1 MSFSS
6 ANRPS
11 EPRSIGARFL
21 LGGLAA
27 IGIAVVAPLTI
38 GSFSDDEA
46 LLTAAIEAVCIVVV
60 GISALAL
67 ARRLQ
72 ASHDELWDL
81 SRRDELTGV
90 GNYRALHERLDEE
103 VSRHA
108 RHRREF
114 SLVLIDLDGFKQV
127 NEALGH
133 LEGDRLLAEIGEALR
148 DEVRGEDSVFRQ
160 GGDEFAVIAPET
172 NGEEAEDVAARLRA
186 RVRDCGRDGVRVSA
200 GAGFAI
206 FPSDGRT
213 VHELISCA
221 DRDLLGAKHNNAAPA
236 DRR

>member
-1 MSFSS
+1 MTLTN
-6 ANRPS
+6 ANRPA

-27 IGIAVVAPLTI
+27 VGVALVAPLAI
-38 GSFSDDEA
+38 GSFSDGQA
-46 LLTAAIEAVCIVVV
+46 LFVGAIEAICVVAV
-60 GISALAL
+60 GIAALFL
-67 ARRLQ
+67 ARRLR

-103 VSRHA
+103 VARHA
-108 RHRREF
+108 RYRREF
-114 SLVLIDLDGFKQV
+114 ALILIDLDGFKKV

-133 LEGDRLLAEIGEALR
+133 LEGDRLLAGIGEALR

-172 NGEEAEDVAARLRA
+172 NGEEVEDVAARLRT
-186 RVRDCGRDGVRVSA
+186 RVRGCGENGVRVSA
-200 GAGFAI
+200 GTGFAI
-206 FPSDGRT
+206 FPADGRT
-213 VHELISCA
+213 VHELLSRA
-221 DRDLLGAKHNNAAPA
+221 DTDLLGVKRNGRPA
-236 DRR
+236 